1 MRRKRISMDKIRE
14 ILRLSQELNLGCRKI
29 AVALNISKTAVS
41 QYVSEFKA
49 CGIDYQGIC
58 NLTDSKLSELLSSK
72 KKKCKKYETLESYF
86 CYIAKELKRKG
97 VTLKTLWEE
106 YIADNPDG
114 YSYARTT
121 WHYRVWKQASQST
134 MHIEH
139 KAGDKTF
146 VDFAG
151 QKLQIVDRRTGEI
164 KDVEVFVAVL
174 GASQLTY
181 IEATETQNSRDWIR
195 ANENAF
201 LKFGGVTSA
210 IVPDNLKSAVTNP
223 NKYEPDIN
231 PEYDD
236 FARHYGT
243 VILPARSGKSK
254 DKALAECAVKIA
266 YQRIFAP
273 LRNKIFYSTSELN
286 EEIAEL
292 TDRHNSIPFQKLKIS
307 RYELFLEIEKDQLK
321 PLPAKGY
328 EFKKFSILKVAFNY
342 HIELAED
349 THYYSVPY
357 RFIGKKVKV
366 IYTEKS
372 VEIYHN
378 NIRIAFH
385 ARDRKIGGYTT
396 IGDHMP
402 SAHKFYAE
410 WSPDR
415 IIGWAAKIGQDVK
428 EMTVKLLESREHPEQ
443 AYRVSLGII
452 SLAKKYGNSR
462 VNKACA
468 RALYYKLYKYKAV
481 KNILE
486 KGLDRIEEEPESSQ
500 LLPLHSNIRGADYY
514 K

>member
-114 YSYARTT
+114 YSCARTT

-443 AYRVSLGII
+443 AYRASLGII

>member
-1 MRRKRISMDKIRE
+1 
-14 ILRLSQELNLGCRKI
+14 
-29 AVALNISKTAVS
+29 V
-41 QYVSEFKA
+41 
-49 CGIDYQGIC
+49 
-58 NLTDSKLSELLSSK
+58 
-72 KKKCKKYETLESYF
+72 
-86 CYIAKELKRKG
+86 
-97 VTLKTLWEE
+97 
-106 YIADNPDG
+106 
-114 YSYARTT
+114 
-121 WHYRVWKQASQST
+121 
-134 MHIEH
+134 
-139 KAGDKTF
+139 
-146 VDFAG
+146 
-151 QKLQIVDRRTGEI
+151 
-164 KDVEVFVAVL
+164 
-174 GASQLTY
+174 
-181 IEATETQNSRDWIR
+181 
-195 ANENAF
+195 
-201 LKFGGVTSA
+201 
-210 IVPDNLKSAVTNP
+210 
-223 NKYEPDIN
+223 
-231 PEYDD
+231 
-236 FARHYGT
+236 
-243 VILPARSGKSK
+243 
-254 DKALAECAVKIA
+254 KALAECAVKIA

-443 AYRVSLGII
+443 AYRASLGT
-452 SLAKKYGNSR
+452 
-462 VNKACA
+462 
-468 RALYYKLYKYKAV
+468 
-481 KNILE
+481 
-486 KGLDRIEEEPESSQ
+486 
-500 LLPLHSNIRGADYY
+500 
-514 K
+514 